1 MKSKK
6 PTKFIDAKRRGFMQG
21 AAVAGVTAGVA
32 TAAGAA
38 STSAQADNL
47 PEIDVTPKSTDRYAK
62 NDYVKAYYRNARF

>member
-1 MKSKK
+1 MKQKK

-21 AAVAGVTAGVA
+21 AAVAGVA

-38 STSAQADNL
+38 STSVQASDL
-47 PEIDVTPKSTDRYAK
+47 PEIDATPKSTDRYAE